1 MRIIYLFIRFPL
13 IILHVILGL
22 IILIFFPRNI
32 YNLKPI
38 HHKISCYWMKI
49 LVQLFGLNIIKYG
62 EIDLSAKSYISNH
75 VSFFDIIVLNS
86 LIPSNF
92 IAKSEIKS
100 WPVIG
105 HLSAKTGTIFIK
117 RGDIDDNDNVINIVK
132 KYISLNKK
140 VFIFPEGRIGDGK
153 NIKKFHS
160 KMLNAISD
168 TENYTQPVLIRYPL
182 DYPINIESDDS
193 ICWSDKSQTLFNI
206 SLKCMC
212 KRSTDVIVYFE
223 DSIKC
228 NKSAYDL
235 AKITF
240 QKVCNSINNIN

>member
-1 MRIIYLFIRFPL
+1 
-13 IILHVILGL
+13 
-22 IILIFFPRNI
+22 
-32 YNLKPI
+32 
-38 HHKISCYWMKI
+38 MKI
-49 LVQLFGLNIIKYG
+49 LVRLFGLKIIKYG

-105 HLSAKTGTIFIK
+105 HLSEKTGTIFIK
-117 RGDIDDNDNVINIVK
+117 RGDSNDNENVINIVR

-160 KMLNAISD
+160 KMFNSISD
-168 TENYTQPVLIRYPL
+168 TEDYTQPVLIRYPL
-182 DYPINIESDDS
+182 NYPMNIESDDS
-193 ICWSDKSQTLFNI
+193 ICWSDKSQTLLNI

-212 KRSTDVIVYFE
+212 KRSTSVIVCFE

-228 NKSAYDL
+228 NKPAYDL
-235 AKITF
+235 AKVAF